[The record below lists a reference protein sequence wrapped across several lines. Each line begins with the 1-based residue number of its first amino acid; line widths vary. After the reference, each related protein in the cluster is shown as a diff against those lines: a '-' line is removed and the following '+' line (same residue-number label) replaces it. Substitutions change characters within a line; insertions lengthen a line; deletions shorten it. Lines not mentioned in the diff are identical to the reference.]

1 MTEGLNFGDIILP
14 LLPAESI
21 TGAPKPATIEL
32 IARSE
37 IDLSPEDIAP
47 ANRLGITKVSLI
59 NAMLP
64 LESAPV
70 IPISEIYFT

>member
-1 MTEGLNFGDIILP
+1 MRHYLLNKRTLQ
-14 LLPAESI
+14 
-21 TGAPKPATIEL
+21 
-32 IARSE
+32 E